1 MTGLIFETLH
11 QEFGAKALGINL
23 SVDLDSRTI
32 QDIQD
37 AMDKYSLLVFPNQE
51 MDDQS
56 QLRLTRSLGSPE
68 ENHLRLGRDGV
79 VDYFLD
85 IGNVREDG
93 SVLGINHKAI

>member
-37 AMDKYSLLVFPNQE
+37 AMDKYSLLVFPPHPPLGWREGNFAATARGE
-51 MDDQS
+51 GGWG
-56 QLRLTRSLGSPE
+56 TRPPDA
-68 ENHLRLGRDGV
+68 R
-79 VDYFLD
+79 
-85 IGNVREDG
+85 
-93 SVLGINHKAI
+93 